1 MMKSMIRTL
10 TAAALLA
17 AAATMAMAQRA
28 APARP
33 SLKHDVTVTS
43 GVVRIGDLI
52 ENAGVVANV
61 AIFRAPDLGT
71 TGTVPVET
79 VIAAVRPHALV
90 GFDTGGAADVVLT
103 RAAREI
109 PVADI

>member
-10 TAAALLA
+10 TAAALFA
-17 AAATMAMAQRA
+17 AAAHAALAQSA
-28 APARP
+28 EPARP
-33 SLKHDVTVTS
+33 YLKHDVTVTS
-43 GVVRIGDLI
+43 SVVRIGDLI

-90 GFDTGGAADVVLT
+90 GIATGGLTEVV
-103 RAAREI
+103 
-109 PVADI
+109 